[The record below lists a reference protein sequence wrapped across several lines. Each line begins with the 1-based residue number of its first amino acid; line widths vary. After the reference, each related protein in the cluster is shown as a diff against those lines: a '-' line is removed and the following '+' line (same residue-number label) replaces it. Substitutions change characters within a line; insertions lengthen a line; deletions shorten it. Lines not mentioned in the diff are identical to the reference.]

1 MKDILLEIK
10 RRRKILKIKQSEIA
24 EKLCIAK
31 ETYNHIENG
40 KIRLTLE
47 NYLNICK
54 ILKIDPCSLIE
65 EQTTK
70 TVKLTDK
77 EIAVLD
83 EIYKKIKA

>member
-10 RRRKILKIKQSEIA
+10 RKRKLLKIKQSEIA

-65 EQTTK
+65 EQSAK
-70 TVKLTDK
+70 TIKLTEK
-77 EIAVLD
+77 EITMLD
-83 EIYKKIKA
+83 GIYKRFKN